1 MLKKFDP
8 LKPDDTSV
16 GEVCPLCNK
25 ILEIGQCISL
35 VADSPANEEEE
46 QKMKKGRAYTA
57 IAKIVHWDCVAEK
70 RINQLENAI
79 RKHRDNF
86 PDEAL
91 QEEYELWSV
100 LE

>member
-8 LKPDDTSV
+8 LKPDNPSV
-16 GEVCPLCNK
+16 GEICPFCNK
-25 ILEIGQCISL
+25 ILEIGQCTSL
-35 VADSPANEEEE
+35 VADAPANDEEK
-46 QKMKKGRAYTA
+46 QKMENGRAYIA

-79 RKHRDNF
+79 RKHRENF

-91 QEEYELWSV
+91 QGEYELWSV